1 MATTIRELFASK
13 IDRPIE
19 EVIKVDQTDEDVIK
33 FEIDE
38 YVVTD
43 AIAKHYER
51 ILDLYAETPNKPHE
65 GIAIW
70 VSGFFG
76 SGKSSFAK
84 MLGLAIENRQISGE
98 PAGERF
104 GARTT
109 NKVKLLFT
117 QIAEKI
123 PTHAVIFDVSTDR
136 GIRSGS
142 QTLTEIMYR
151 LFLGSLGYA
160 KDLDLAELEI
170 GLEAD
175 GRLEAFEQAFTEVS
189 GHDWNDR
196 KGIVAFAMSEASAA
210 MNRLQPQ
217 VYATPTAWADGNK
230 GKADI
235 NPGQLAKRVTA
246 LIAKRKPGHSVMF
259 VIDEVG
265 QFVAHDVQKMLDL
278 QAVVQQLG
286 VEGRGKHWV
295 TVTSQEKLGELVGG
309 LDDRKIELARLMD
322 RFPSQV
328 HLEPSDI
335 SEVTSKRVL
344 TKNAAAQAELGALFD
359 AHRGK
364 LSDHTRL
371 SADIL
376 LPELTREGFIDLYP
390 LLPYQVDLIIQVVS
404 GLRTQGGASK
414 HVGGANRTIIKL
426 AQQVLIHPDVAL
438 GDEPVGKLARLDQIY
453 DLVQSN
459 IASEIRGK
467 IAQIHDQVAHPMAP
481 AVAKAIC
488 LLQFVQSVH
497 RTAENIA
504 ATLFP
509 AVESSSQLEP
519 VKEALRALEEA
530 HLVRQSD
537 DGYRIPTPA
546 EDDWDRTRNSI
557 GPKPSDTK
565 RLHREVLSGFWK
577 PQPTFTLQD
586 VKSFKAGLVI
596 DGREEEKGD
605 LAINIEL
612 ADEGA
617 DFTRVAEELR
627 VRSQQEETAI
637 FWAVPLTDAID
648 RETVELFR
656 SREMEQRKARDARTA
671 DEAALI
677 GEERARG
684 GQHLRELQRLLRAA
698 SLSGSA
704 FFKGNDRSPDAKST
718 DVGKA
723 AQAMLGQILPDV
735 FVRFGDGAAKPNEV
749 KRGLDALLTASDLQG
764 LPPVFSALGLV
775 RDEGGKTVFDTAAP
789 SLRDLLADIENS
801 ANYGSKETGRSLAE
815 KFGRGPYGWD
825 FDVVRLLVAVLVR
838 AGAIQMTHKDNV
850 IETTTSVAA
859 KDALTNNNH
868 FRVASFQ
875 PKKGIDFADVV
886 KAGDHFTDTF
896 GRSVKELSAGSVASE
911 LRTALSA
918 CQDDVQRAKDLLV
931 SQRLPGTVVLDDV
944 LAQMRVI
951 ERGTEEVAISEFNS
965 SHQTLKEGIKRANE
979 LNTTLTTGVV
989 RDLDQATR
997 VLLTQWPFL
1006 DRETDLDASVRDAA
1020 TSLADLLERATFFR
1034 ELTDIGLVRKVLE
1047 IEHDKRFGAALA
1059 AKVEAYQGALEQLV
1073 DTPGW
1078 TELGEDAKQQI
1089 AGGLRR
1095 HADDNGD
1102 PRPSIEQLRADRE
1115 ACVARLQQAVHAIHQ
1130 IVDGDRVATVDAK
1143 LFFRG
1148 GVEDVEQLEAALTGL
1163 REECERLIADGKKIV
1178 IQ

>member
-1 MATTIRELFASK
+1 MADTIRELFANN
-13 IDRPIE
+13 IDRDIE
-19 EVIKVDQTDEDVIK
+19 EVIKVDQTDEDFIK

-43 AIAKHYER
+43 AIAKHYEG
-51 ILDLYAETPNKPHE
+51 ILDRYAETPNKPHE

-84 MLGLAIENRQISGE
+84 MLGLAIENRMIAGE

-109 NKVKLLFT
+109 NKVQLLLT

-170 GLEAD
+170 GLESD
-175 GRLEAFEQAFTEVS
+175 GRLDAFEAAFLEVS
-189 GHDWNDR
+189 GNDWDER

-210 MNRLQPQ
+210 MHRLQPE
-217 VYATPTAWADGNK
+217 VYPTPTAWSDGNK

-246 LIAKRKPGHSVMF
+246 LTARRKPGHAVMF

-286 VEGRGKHWV
+286 IEGRGKHWV

-344 TKNAAAQAELGALFD
+344 TKNAPAQTELGALFD

-364 LSDHTRL
+364 LTDHTRL
-371 SADIL
+371 SADIR

-426 AQQVLIHPDVAL
+426 AQQLLIHPDVAI
-438 GDEPVGKLARLDQIY
+438 GDDPVGSLARLDQIY

-459 IASEIRGK
+459 IASEVRGK
-467 IAQIHDQVAHPMAP
+467 IGQIADQVDHDMAP
-481 AVAKAIC
+481 PVAKAIC

-497 RTAENIA
+497 RTPENIA
-504 ATLFP
+504 AALYP
-509 AVESSSQLEP
+509 GLDAPSQLEP
-519 VKEALRALEEA
+519 VREALRALEEA

-546 EDDWDRTRNSI
+546 EDDWDRTRNGIS
-557 GPKPSDTK
+557 PKPSDTK
-565 RLHREVLSGFWK
+565 RLYRELLAGFWK
-577 PQPTFTLQD
+577 PQPTFTLHD
-586 VKSFKAGLVI
+586 VKAFKAGLTI
-596 DGREEEKGD
+596 EGREEEKGD
-605 LAINIEL
+605 LPIHIEL
-612 ADEGA
+612 AEEGV
-617 DFTRVAEELR
+617 DFDRVAEELR
-627 VRSQQEETAI
+627 TRSQQEEGAI
-637 FWAVPLTDAID
+637 FWAVPLTDSID

-671 DEAALI
+671 DESALI
-677 GEERARG
+677 AEERTRG
-684 GQHLRELQRLLRAA
+684 RRHQAELQRQLRAA
-698 SLSGSA
+698 CLGGSA
-704 FFKGNDRSPDAKST
+704 YFKGNDRSPDGKVA

-723 AQAMLGQILPDV
+723 AQVMLGQILPDV
-735 FVRFGDGAAKPNEV
+735 FTSFNEGAAKAGDV
-749 KRGLDALLTASDLQG
+749 KRGFDALLTATDLQG
-764 LPPVFSALGLV
+764 LPTIFASLGLV
-775 RDEGGKTVFDTAAP
+775 RDEGGKTVFDTTAP
-789 SLRDLLADIENS
+789 SLHALLADIEHS
-801 ANYGSKETGRSLAE
+801 ANYGQKETGRSLAD
-815 KFGRGPYGWD
+815 KFGRAPYGWD
-825 FDVVRLLVAVLVR
+825 FDVVRLLVTVLVR
-838 AGAIQMTHKDNV
+838 AGAIQVTHKGSI
-850 IETTTSVAA
+850 IETTTSAAA
-859 KDALTNNNH
+859 KDALANNNN

-875 PKKGIDFADVV
+875 PKKGVDFADVA
-886 KAGDHFTDTF
+886 KAGEYFKDTF
-896 GRSVKELSAGSVASE
+896 GTAVKELSAASVAAE
-911 LRTALSA
+911 LRQALGG
-918 CQDDVQRAKDLLV
+918 CQDGVHQAKDLLV
-931 SQRLPGTVVLDDV
+931 QNRLPGGTVLDDV
-944 LAQMRVI
+944 IAQMRAI
-951 ERGTEEVAISEFNS
+951 ERGTEDVAISEFNS
-965 SHQTLKEGIKRANE
+965 SHQTIKEGIRRANE
-979 LNTTLTTGVV
+979 LNAALIPTVV
-989 RDLDQATR
+989 GDLEHSRR

-1006 DRETDLDASVRDAA
+1006 DQESDLDASVRDAA
-1020 TSLADLLERATFFR
+1020 LQLADLLERETFFR
-1034 ELTDIGLVRKVLE
+1034 ELGDIDRARKLIEV
-1047 IEHDKRFGAALA
+1047 EHDRRFGAALA
-1059 AKVEAYQGALEQLV
+1059 EKVAEYQGALEHLV
-1073 DTPGW
+1073 TTPGW
-1078 TELGEDAKQQI
+1078 AELADDAKEQI
-1089 AGGLRR
+1089 VAGLHT
-1095 HADDNGD
+1095 HANDDGSG
-1102 PRPSIEQLRADRE
+1102 RPSIAQLRADRE
-1115 ACVARLQQAVHAIHQ
+1115 ACLARLQQAVHSVHQ
-1130 IVDGDRVATVDAK
+1130 INDGDRIATVDAK
-1143 LFFRG
+1143 PFFLG
-1148 GVEDVEQLEAALTGL
+1148 GVDDMEQLEAALTGL
-1163 REECERLIADGKKIV
+1163 RDECQRLIADGKKIV
-1178 IQ
+1178 IR

>member
-1 MATTIRELFASK
+1 MAHIIRDLFANN
-13 IDRPIE
+13 IDREIE
-19 EVIKVDQTDEDVIK
+19 EVIKVDQADEEVIK

-43 AIAKHYER
+43 AIAKHYEG
-51 ILDLYAETPNKPHE
+51 ILDRYAETPNKPHE

-84 MLGLAIENRQISGE
+84 MLGLSIENRVISGQ

-109 NKVKLLFT
+109 NKVELLLT

-170 GLEAD
+170 GLESD
-175 GRLEAFEQAFTEVS
+175 GRLEAFEAAFQEVS
-189 GHDWNDR
+189 GSDWNVR

-210 MNRLQPQ
+210 MQRLQPE
-217 VYATPTAWADGNK
+217 VYPTPTAWSDGNK

-235 NPGQLAKRVTA
+235 NPGQLAKRVSA
-246 LIAKRKPGHSVMF
+246 LIARRKPGHSVMF

-286 VEGRGKHWV
+286 IEGRGKHWV

-344 TKNAAAQAELGALFD
+344 AKNAAAQAELGALFD
-359 AHRGK
+359 ARRGR
-364 LSDHTRL
+364 LTDHTRL
-371 SADIL
+371 SADIR
-376 LPELTREGFIDLYP
+376 LPELTRDGFVDLYP

-404 GLRTQGGASK
+404 GLRTQGGANK

-426 AQQVLIHPDVAL
+426 AQQLLIHPEVAIA
-438 GDEPVGKLARLDQIY
+438 DETVGALARLDQIY

-459 IASEIRGK
+459 IASEVRAK
-467 IAQIHDQVAHPMAP
+467 VAQISEQVDHPMAS

-497 RTAENIA
+497 RTPENIA
-504 ATLFP
+504 ASLYP
-509 AVESSSQLEP
+509 SVDAPSQLES
-519 VKEALRALEEA
+519 VRAALRALEDA
-530 HLVRQSD
+530 HLVRESD

-546 EDDWDRTRNSI
+546 EDDWDRTRNGIS
-557 GPKPSDTK
+557 PKPSDTK
-565 RLHREVLSGFWK
+565 RLHRELLVGFWK

-586 VKSFKAGLVI
+586 VKPFKAALIV

-605 LAINIEL
+605 LPVSLEL
-612 ADEGA
+612 AEEGP
-617 DFTRVAEELR
+617 DFERVAADLR
-627 VRSQQEETAI
+627 TRSQQDESTI
-637 FWAVPLTDAID
+637 YWAVPLNAAID

-656 SREMEQRKARDARTA
+656 SREMEQRKARDARTV
-671 DEAALI
+671 DESALI
-677 GEERARG
+677 GEERTRG
-684 GQHLRELQRLLRAA
+684 RRHQSELQRQLRTACLA
-698 SLSGSA
+698 GSA
-704 FFKGNDRSPDAKST
+704 YFKGNDRSPDGKAT

-723 AQAMLGQILPDV
+723 AQVMLGQVLPEV
-735 FVRFGDGAAKPNEV
+735 FTSFGDGAAKAGEV
-749 KRGLDALLTASDLQG
+749 KRGFDALLVAADLQG
-764 LPPVFSALGLV
+764 LPAIFSSLGLL

-789 SLRDLLADIENS
+789 SLHALLADIEHS
-801 ANYGSKETGRSLAE
+801 ANYGQKETGRSLAE
-815 KFGRGPYGWD
+815 KFGRAPYGWD
-825 FDVVRLLVAVLVR
+825 FDVVRVLVGVLVR
-838 AGAIQMTHKDNV
+838 AGAIQMTHKGNV

-859 KDALTNNNH
+859 KDALSNNNN
-868 FRVASFQ
+868 FRAASFQ
-875 PKKGIDFADVV
+875 PKKGVDFADVA
-886 KAGDHFTDTF
+886 KAAENFKETF
-896 GRSVKELSAGSVASE
+896 GTAAKELSASSVAAE
-911 LRTALSA
+911 LRQAITER
-918 CQDDVQRAKDLLV
+918 QEGVHRARDLLV
-931 SQRLPGTVVLDDV
+931 QHRLPGGAVLDDV
-944 LAQMRVI
+944 IAQMRAI
-951 ERGTEEVAISEFNS
+951 DRGTEEVAISEFNS
-965 SHQTLKEGIKRANE
+965 SHQTIKEGIRRANE
-979 LNTTLTTGVV
+979 VNAALTSGVID
-989 RDLDQATR
+989 RLAEAR
-997 VLLTQWPFL
+997 SVLSTQWPFL
-1006 DRETDLDASVRDAA
+1006 DQEADLDDSVRDAA
-1020 TSLADLLERATFFR
+1020 EQLADLLARETFFR
-1034 ELTDIGLVRKVLE
+1034 EIAE
-1047 IEHDKRFGAALA
+1047 IDRARNLIEDDHARRFGVALA
-1059 AKVEAYQGALEQLV
+1059 DKVAEYQAALEQLAS
-1073 DTPGW
+1073 TPGW
-1078 TELGEDAKQQI
+1078 GEVAADAKHQI
-1089 AGGLRR
+1089 ASGLND
-1095 HADDNGD
+1095 HANDDGSG
-1102 PRPSIEQLRADRE
+1102 RPSISQLRSDRE
-1115 ACVARLQQAVHAIHQ
+1115 ACVARLQRAIHAVHQ
-1130 IVDGDRVATVDAK
+1130 VKDGDRIATVDAK
-1143 LFFRG
+1143 PFFLG
-1148 GVEDVEQLEAALTGL
+1148 GVDDVEQLEAALTGL

-1178 IQ
+1178 IR